1 MNMPSTEKN
10 KATKNKVLDESTY
23 TEGKISTDIHIERQ
37 KSNTSPLMPSIIL
50 NALTIPAR
58 AKQINKIE
66 NHLKEKSSSIK
77 GISIE

>member
-1 MNMPSTEKN
+1 MNN
-10 KATKNKVLDESTY
+10 ATKNKALDESIY
-23 TEGKISTDIHIERQ
+23 TVGKISTDTHIERQ
-37 KSNTSPLMPSIIL
+37 KSNTNPLMPSIIL

-66 NHLKEKSSSIK
+66 NHSKEKSLSIK